1 MKELKNQIEVGTSWE
16 ELGICN
22 DFLFGKVMQN
32 PELCKELLKRILPEL
47 EIERIEYPELQKT
60 IKFDA
65 DAKSV
70 RLDVYVRDEKQ
81 TIYDIEMQVTDTKEL
96 AKRTRF
102 YQSMIDLQMID
113 RGESYKQ
120 LKPSYIIFICPFDMF
135 DKGRHLY
142 TFQNI
147 CKEDHKILLK
157 DEATKIFLN
166 AHGYM
171 DDVSKELKAFLD
183 YVAGK
188 STEDTF
194 VKKLELAVKEAKR
207 NREWR
212 YEYMT
217 LLMRDQENIEQGIKQ
232 GMEQGLKQGMEQ
244 GIKQGIKQGME
255 QGIEQ
260 GMEQGI
266 RQGIEA
272 LMSSLREFGVEDD
285 MIVKKIQEKFHIS
298 KEEAE
303 KYVKDNG

>member
-171 DDVSKELKAFLD
+171 DDVGKELKAFLD

-285 MIVKKIQEKFHIS
+285 MIVKKIQEKFHVS

-303 KYVKDNG
+303 KCVKR

>member
-70 RLDVYVRDEKQ
+70 RFDVYVRDEKQ

-285 MIVKKIQEKFHIS
+285 MIIKKIQEKFHVS

-303 KYVKDNG
+303 KCVKR

>member
-1 MKELKNQIEVGTSWE
+1 
-16 ELGICN
+16 
-22 DFLFGKVMQN
+22 
-32 PELCKELLKRILPEL
+32 
-47 EIERIEYPELQKT
+47 
-60 IKFDA
+60 
-65 DAKSV
+65 
-70 RLDVYVRDEKQ
+70 
-81 TIYDIEMQVTDTKEL
+81 
-96 AKRTRF
+96 
-102 YQSMIDLQMID
+102 
-113 RGESYKQ
+113 
-120 LKPSYIIFICPFDMF
+120 MF

-217 LLMRDQENIEQGIKQ
+217 LLMRDQENIEQGIRQ
-232 GMEQGLKQGMEQ
+232 GIEQ

-255 QGIEQ
+255 RGIK
-260 GMEQGI
+260 
-266 RQGIEA
+266 QGIEA

-285 MIVKKIQEKFHIS
+285 MIVKKIQEKFHVS

-303 KYVKDNG
+303 KYVKNNG

>member
-157 DEATKIFLN
+157 DETTKIFFFFY
-166 AHGYM
+166 GYM

-183 YVAGK
+183 YVAGRP
-188 STEDTF
+188 SEDTF
-194 VKKLELAVKEAKR
+194 VKKLKHAVEKAKK

-212 YEYMT
+212 HEYMT
-217 LLMRDQENIEQGIKQ
+217 LLMRDQLNVEK
-232 GMEQGLKQGMEQ
+232 
-244 GIKQGIKQGME
+244 
-255 QGIEQ
+255 GIEQ
-260 GMEQGI
+260 GEDKFSQLIARLMEDKRSQDVI
-266 RQGIEA
+266 RVTQDK
-272 LMSSLREFGVEDD
+272 LYRNKLY
-285 MIVKKIQEKFHIS
+285 
-298 KEEAE
+298 KE
-303 KYVKDNG
+303 YLIDQ